1 VIAKT
6 STAYLVCG
14 GELFP
19 KQPAEQLGKNA
30 DREELWKGATTL
42 AQVFNA

>member
-19 KQPAEQLGKNA
+19 KQPAQEA
-30 DREELWKGATTL
+30 VTID
-42 AQVFNA
+42 